1 MQTRRVERA
10 TVRVVIQEVPTKA
23 ESRPARETAPPRRL
37 GLMLHPRH
45 DLVETLDVVSR
56 WAASAGVALVGREDQ
71 RLPSTVQR
79 RTYATLARS
88 CDVVLA
94 LGGDGTFLTALRIAA
109 PHRVPVLGANLGDMG
124 YLTEVGGDHLPEAL
138 DALVSGR
145 FAVEERF
152 ALTATW
158 REHDRERE
166 RVAYNDVVLSRV
178 PRHGQARLGL
188 SVDGQLL
195 VRYASDGVI
204 AATPLGS
211 TGYSFAAGGP
221 MISPQT
227 RALVVTP
234 DAPHGLFNRS
244 VILGHD
250 ERLGIEVLPSS
261 APVTLEIDGQLMTR
275 AKPGWLVE
283 VAAAAAPA
291 LVVRLG
297 AAGFAE
303 RARRKLL
310 ISDATALS
318 DLGLT
323 RQQA

>member
-1 MQTRRVERA
+1 MQIRGVARA
-10 TVRVVIQEVPTKA
+10 TVCVVIDEAPMKA
-23 ESRPARETAPPRRL
+23 ESRPARATAPPRRL
-37 GLMLHPRH
+37 GLVLHPRH
-45 DLVETLDVVSR
+45 DLLEALDMVSR
-56 WAASAGVALVGREDQ
+56 WAASAGVALVGRDDE

-79 RTYATLARS
+79 CTYAKLARR

-94 LGGDGTFLTALRIAA
+94 LGGDGTFLTALRVAA
-109 PHRVPVLGANLGDMG
+109 PHRVPVLGANLGEVG
-124 YLTEVGGDHLPEAL
+124 YLTEVGGDHLPDALEAL
-138 DALVSGR
+138 AAGR

-152 ALTATW
+152 ALTAMW
-158 REHDRERE
+158 RDNGRERE

-188 SVDGQLL
+188 SVDGELL

-204 AATPLGS
+204 VATPLGS

-221 MISPQT
+221 MVSPQS

-250 ERLGIEVLPSS
+250 ERLGIEVLPAS
-261 APVTLEIDGQLMTR
+261 APVALEVDGQLMAR
-275 AKPGWLVE
+275 ATAGWRME
-283 VAAAAAPA
+283 VAPAAAPA
-291 LVVRLG
+291 LVVQLG

-303 RARRKLL
+303 RARRKLP
-310 ISDATALS
+310 ITDGAAVA

-323 RQQA
+323 RQAP